1 MLSTIKFP
9 IIIAWQ
15 VDSIYLF
22 NIIWSMRLKLIWFTN
37 YVGYR
42 SAFPGASVY
51 FCSCEMHLLRLFPFT
66 ASRINSLC
74 FRILFTH
81 VWKGLHKPTTR
92 QFSCN
97 RINVRT
103 QSFIIHLICKFF
115 FSCTFCENWHTIFEN
130 TFKMLSYIRS
140 WCRCSDSEN
149 LQTLNIYRIHADGCD
164 MHKTLSVCSW
174 KTLSVVDTRI
184 YVIYNIKYDKHL
196 YIYV

>member
-81 VWKGLHKPTTR
+81 VWKGSHKPTTR

-103 QSFIIHLICKFF
+103 QSFIIHLICNFF
-115 FSCTFCENWHTIFEN
+115 FFLYPLWKLTHH
-130 TFKMLSYIRS
+130 IRKS
-140 WCRCSDSEN
+140 IQN
-149 LQTLNIYRIHADGCD
+149 ALIHSKLVPLLGFG
-164 MHKTLSVCSW
+164 KPT
-174 KTLSVVDTRI
+174 
-184 YVIYNIKYDKHL
+184 NIKYL
-196 YIYV
+196 